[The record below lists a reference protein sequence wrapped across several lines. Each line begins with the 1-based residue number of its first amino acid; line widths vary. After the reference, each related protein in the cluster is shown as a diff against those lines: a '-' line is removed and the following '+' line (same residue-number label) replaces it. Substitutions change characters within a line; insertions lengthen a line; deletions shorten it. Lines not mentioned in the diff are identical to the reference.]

1 LEVVTATLLLGS
13 TAAICDFTFSVI
25 WLSGIAAVCSD
36 ASDAA
41 AGAASADDGAGA
53 GADDS
58 EDGEDSEGA
67 DGGEDGALRAEAT
80 RVLEESSL
88 PLFAPLF
95 VERCLVEPVSL
106 FATLPCACSC
116 D

>member
-1 LEVVTATLLLGS
+1 
-13 TAAICDFTFSVI
+13 VI

-67 DGGEDGALRAEAT
+67 EGAEGGEDGALRAEAT